1 MLGKLQT
8 LRLRPMW
15 APEPGAAALAALRGG
30 WDPASLGEVGERPLP
45 REKST
50 PPAEPALDSGF
61 LALRVTRQGLQPG
74 RGLASNAAR
83 VPGPIPRKSIR
94 HRRATSAF
102 SVFPPV
108 PGRAGRQGRPP
119 SEPRKTPGAP
129 ASGPR
134 PRGPRSLPVPW
145 GSGLMPAGGGWGGDG
160 GPYWPGKRV

>member
-8 LRLRPMW
+8 PRLRPMW

-45 REKST
+45 GEKST
-50 PPAEPALDSGF
+50 PPAGPALDSGF

-94 HRRATSAF
+94 HRTAINL
-102 SVFPPV
+102 V
-108 PGRAGRQGRPP
+108 P
-119 SEPRKTPGAP
+119 
-129 ASGPR
+129 
-134 PRGPRSLPVPW
+134 
-145 GSGLMPAGGGWGGDG
+145 
-160 GPYWPGKRV
+160 